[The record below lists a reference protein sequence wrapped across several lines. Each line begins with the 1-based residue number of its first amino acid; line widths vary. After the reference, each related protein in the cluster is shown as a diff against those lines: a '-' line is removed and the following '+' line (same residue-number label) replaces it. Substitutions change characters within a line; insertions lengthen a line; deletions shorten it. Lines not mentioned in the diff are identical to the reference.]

1 MADSLDDFFA
11 KKDRLKKAKGEK
23 GTTGDVSK
31 KQDDSKMERKAKA
44 EKPINIKLGDEDDG
58 DWKEINDEPDFSGL
72 KIHSLTIKDKEEE
85 LKQQKLE
92 EQHEQMES
100 KKSAP
105 WKSLNVPVAP
115 VTQIDASS
123 DDGDHSPDRSSEQPE
138 PTAQQ
143 QTAKQAYVPP
153 HLRNKP
159 TTESQGPLGPTR
171 MSAIR
176 GRVRAPEIENQM
188 EFPSLGDAPDTRATT
203 DSGLNTWRD
212 TTSRP
217 PIRVENKYDALRNSD
232 K

>member
-1 MADSLDDFFA
+1 MSQYDIWPFLN
-11 KKDRLKKAKGEK
+11 R
-23 GTTGDVSK
+23 
-31 KQDDSKMERKAKA
+31 
-44 EKPINIKLGDEDDG
+44 
-58 DWKEINDEPDFSGL
+58 
-72 KIHSLTIKDKEEE
+72 DKEEE

-105 WKSLNVPVAP
+105 WKALNVPVAP
-115 VTQIDASS
+115 VTQTDASS
-123 DDGDHSPDRSSEQPE
+123 DDGDGDDDHSPDRSSE
-138 PTAQQ
+138 PTAQ

-153 HLRNKP
+153 HLRNKQP

-188 EFPSLGDAPDTRATT
+188 EFPSLGDALSPDTRATT